1 MDLANQD
8 RLLKPMLKLDSHQ
21 HFWQFDPI
29 RDNWIT
35 EDMEVIRHDFLP
47 PDLKP
52 LLEANGIQGCI
63 AVQADQSETETDFLL
78 ALVEEYDFIKGVV
91 GWVDLCSPK
100 IHERLDHYSQF
111 TKLKGFRHILQ
122 AEPVEFMLKPEF
134 QRGILA
140 LKNFGFTYDIL
151 IYPRHLPV
159 TLHLIRNFANQA
171 FVIDHLAKPDIKNGL
186 FNNWE
191 AEMKQIA
198 SFENVYC
205 KLSGMITEADLKNWK
220 KEEIFPYMDKVFDFF
235 GAERLMFGSDWP
247 VCKLAGEYDAVCGL
261 VEGYLSKLSMREQE
275 LVWGKNAEQFYKL

>member
-1 MDLANQD
+1 
-8 RLLKPMLKLDSHQ
+8 MLKLDSHQ

-35 EDMEVIRHDFLP
+35 EEMEVIRHDFLP

-52 LLEANGIQGCI
+52 LFDANGIQGCI

-78 ALVEEYDFIKGVV
+78 ALAEEYDFIKGVV

-100 IHERLDHYSQF
+100 IHERLEYYSQF
-111 TKLKGFRHILQ
+111 PKLKGFRHILQ
-122 AEPVEFMLKPEF
+122 AEPVEFMLKAEF

-159 TLHLIRNFANQA
+159 TPQFIRNLDNQA

-186 FNNWE
+186 FLNWE

-220 KEEIFPYMDKVFDFF
+220 KEDIFPYMDKVFDFF

-261 VEGYLSKLSMREQE
+261 VEEYLSKLSIREQE

>member
-1 MDLANQD
+1 
-8 RLLKPMLKLDSHQ
+8 MLKLDSHQ

-35 EDMEVIRHDFLP
+35 EEMEVIRHDFLP

-52 LLEANGIQGCI
+52 LFDANGIQGCI

-78 ALVEEYDFIKGVV
+78 ALAEEYDFIKGVV

-100 IHERLDHYSQF
+100 IHERLEYYSQF
-111 TKLKGFRHILQ
+111 PKLKGFRHILQ
-122 AEPVEFMLKPEF
+122 AEPVEFMLKAEF

-159 TLHLIRNFANQA
+159 TPQFIRNLDNQA

-186 FNNWE
+186 FLNWE

-198 SFENVYC
+198 SFDNVYC

-220 KEEIFPYMDKVFDFF
+220 KEDIFPYMDKVFDFF

-261 VEGYLSKLSMREQE
+261 VEEYLSKLSIREQE

>member
-1 MDLANQD
+1 
-8 RLLKPMLKLDSHQ
+8 MLKLDSHQ

-35 EDMEVIRHDFLP
+35 EEMEVIRHDFLP

-52 LLEANGIQGCI
+52 LLDANGIQGCI

-78 ALVEEYDFIKGVV
+78 ALAEEYDFIKGVV

-100 IHERLDHYSQF
+100 NHERLEYYSKF
-111 TKLKGFRHILQ
+111 PKLKGFRHILQ
-122 AEPVEFMLKPEF
+122 AEPVEFMLKAEF

-159 TLHLIRNFANQA
+159 TPQFIRNLDNQA

-186 FNNWE
+186 FLNWE

-198 SFENVYC
+198 SFDNVYC
-205 KLSGMITEADLKNWK
+205 KLSGMITEADLKSWK
-220 KEEIFPYMDKVFDFF
+220 REDIFPYMDKVFDFF

-247 VCKLAGEYDAVCGL
+247 VCKLAGEYDVVCGL
-261 VEGYLSKLSMREQE
+261 VDEYLSKLSIREQE